1 MKFVVLLAAVAAL
14 SSAASFPGKTE
25 HYRGNQLIRITVEY
39 EEDLKWLRNIE
50 EKMNL
55 DFWTDPS
62 TIRPVD
68 VMVPRDFTSE
78 FKRMLNKRELYYKVL
93 RQDLQDDVDNDLA
106 EAMRAL
112 QKKARIGIQTLD
124 DFDYSIYHPFDE
136 IQQWATD
143 VANEYSFVTKFK
155 FGETYEGREI
165 GALEIAAPANAMA
178 SDPKPVVYFEGGIHA
193 REWISPATVMFFT
206 GKLLEMY
213 NNGDADARRV
223 LGMFDLHIVP
233 SLNGDGYVF
242 TWTDERLWRKSR
254 QPNPDFGCVGTDLN
268 RNFDAFW
275 GQNGASPWPCSIVY
289 RGFTPLN
296 NPETTAVDAHFQ
308 ALKAAGRVTKVF
320 IDWHSYSQLI
330 LAPWSYS
337 SAAELPAESENQLA
351 AAAAMAAAM
360 NSTNSVAGGYIHGPS
375 ARLLYEASGASN
387 DYGFASTPAATYTY
401 VVELRDTG
409 EYGFVLPAD
418 QILPSGEESYDGVI
432 ALLDY
437 VINNDYD

>member
-1 MKFVVLLAAVAAL
+1 MSIIDVLFFFF
-14 SSAASFPGKTE
+14 SIFG
-25 HYRGNQLIRITVEY
+25 QLQ
-39 EEDLKWLRNIE
+39 
-50 EKMNL
+50 L

-78 FKRMLNKRELYYKVL
+78 FKGMLNKRELYYKVL

-165 GALEIAAPANAMA
+165 GALEIAAPADALA

-233 SLNGDGYVF
+233 VSTEMATSL
-242 TWTDERLWRKSR
+242 L
-254 QPNPDFGCVGTDLN
+254 
-268 RNFDAFW
+268 
-275 GQNGASPWPCSIVY
+275 
-289 RGFTPLN
+289 
-296 NPETTAVDAHFQ
+296 
-308 ALKAAGRVTKVF
+308 GR
-320 IDWHSYSQLI
+320 I
-330 LAPWSYS
+330 

-360 NSTNSVAGGYIHGPS
+360 NSKHSVAGGYIHGPS

-418 QILPSGEESYDGVI
+418 QIVPSGEESYDGVI

-437 VINNDYD
+437 VINNDYN